1 MASIDLVPFEEELK
15 RNPELKETDIK
26 MLREWCEK
34 QPHLPKISNSEL
46 ALFLHS
52 NYYRL
57 ESTKTT
63 IDTFFTVR
71 SHVPEFFCNRD
82 LTNSKELKKVKQIVI
97 QQILEGTTK
106 DGYKIIYGRLLDERS
121 EPSDFVY
128 NDAIKLLN
136 MVIDL
141 WLYTQGTCNGHVI
154 LFDMKNVSFGYV
166 GRLNPM
172 GLKKF
177 LYYLQEALPVRLKG
191 FHFMNASP
199 VIDVILNMMRPFMKK
214 QLMDMLHMHTTNDTL
229 EKFIPLEVLPN
240 EAGGQA
246 GPIQELHKKQ
256 IKKMEDHVAWFQE
269 EEANHRVNEALRPGK
284 AKTDTDLFGV
294 EGSFKKLEID

>member
-15 RNPELKETDIK
+15 RNPELKETDIQ

-46 ALFLHS
+46 ALFLHN

-57 ESTKTT
+57 EPTKTT

-71 SHVPEFFCNRD
+71 THVPEFFFNRD
-82 LTNSKELKKVKQIVI
+82 LTNNKELKKTKQIVT

-106 DGYKIIYGRLLDERS
+106 DGYKIIYGRLLDS
-121 EPSDFVY
+121 EPSHFVY
-128 NDAIKLLN
+128 NDVMKLLN

-154 LFDMKNVSFGYV
+154 LFDMKNISFGHV
-166 GRLNPM
+166 GRLSPM

-177 LYYLQEALPVRLKG
+177 LYYLQEGLPVRLKG

-214 QLMDMLHMHTTNDTL
+214 QLMDMVRL
-229 EKFIPLEVLPN
+229 
-240 EAGGQA
+240 
-246 GPIQELHKKQ
+246 
-256 IKKMEDHVAWFQE
+256 
-269 EEANHRVNEALRPGK
+269 
-284 AKTDTDLFGV
+284 
-294 EGSFKKLEID
+294 

>member
-1 MASIDLVPFEEELK
+1 MSAIKLVTFEEELK
-15 RNPELKETDIK
+15 KNPELKETDIQ
-26 MLREWCEK
+26 MLREWSEK
-34 QPHLPKISNSEL
+34 QPHLPKLTDSEL

-57 ESTKTT
+57 EPTKSS

-71 SHVPEFFCNRD
+71 THVPEFFCNRD
-82 LTNSKELKKVKQIVI
+82 FNSKELKKASQTVTD
-97 QQILEGTTK
+97 QILEGTTK
-106 DGYKIIYGRLLDERS
+106 EGYKIIYGRLLD
-121 EPSDFVY
+121 SDASNFVY
-128 NDAIKLLN
+128 NDVMKILN

-141 WLYTQGTCNGHVI
+141 WLYTEGTCDGHII
-154 LFDMKNVSFGYV
+154 LFDMKNVSFGHV
-166 GRLNPM
+166 GRLSPM

-177 LYYLQEALPVRLKG
+177 LYYLQDGLPVRLKG

-229 EKFIPLEVLPN
+229 EKFVPLEILPN
-240 EAGGQA
+240 EAGGKA
-246 GPIQELHKKQ
+246 GPIKELHEKQMKKLEEA
-256 IKKMEDHVAWFQE
+256 ISWFQE
-269 EEANHRVNEALRPGK
+269 DEANHRVNESLRPGK
-284 AKTDTDLFGV
+284 AKSATDLFGV

>member
-1 MASIDLVPFEEELK
+1 MASKPVSFEDELK
-15 RNPELKETDIK
+15 KNPELKESDIQ

-34 QPHLPKISNSEL
+34 QPHLPKISDSEL

-57 ESTKTT
+57 EPTKTT
-63 IDTFFTVR
+63 IDTYYTVR

-82 LTNSKELKKVKQIVI
+82 PDNNKELKKALEILTDQF
-97 QQILEGTTK
+97 LEGTTK
-106 DGYKIIYGRLLDERS
+106 EGHRIIYGRLLDTD
-121 EPSDFVY
+121 PSHFVY
-128 NDAIKLLN
+128 NDAMKFLN

-141 WLYTQGTCNGHVI
+141 WLYTEGTCDGHII
-154 LFDMKNVSFGYV
+154 LFDMKNVSFGHV
-166 GRLNPM
+166 GRLSPM

-177 LYYLQEALPVRLKG
+177 LYYLQEGLPVRLKG

-199 VIDVILNMMRPFMKK
+199 VIDTILNMMRPFMKK
-214 QLMDMLHMHTTNDTL
+214 QLMDMFHMHTTNDTL
-229 EKFIPLEVLPN
+229 AKFIPLEILPN

-246 GPIQELHKKQ
+246 GPIQELHNKQVKKLT
-256 IKKMEDHVAWFQE
+256 DNVAVFQE
-269 EEANHRVNEALRPGK
+269 DEANHRVNESLRPGK
-284 AKTDTDLFGV
+284 AKTVTDLFGV

>member
-1 MASIDLVPFEEELK
+1 MTSIDSVPFEEELK
-15 RNPELKETDIK
+15 RNPELKEADVQ

-34 QPHLPKISNSEL
+34 QPHLPKVSDSEL

-57 ESTKTT
+57 EPTKTT

-82 LTNSKELKKVKQIVI
+82 LINNKELKKASTIVTD
-97 QQILEGTTK
+97 QILEGTTK
-106 DGYKIIYGRLLDERS
+106 DGYKIIYGRLLDS
-121 EPSDFVY
+121 DPSHFVY
-128 NDAIKLLN
+128 NDAMKLLN
-136 MVIDL
+136 MAIDQ
-141 WLYTQGTCNGHVI
+141 WLYTEGTCSGHVI
-154 LFDMKNVSFGYV
+154 LFDMKNVSFGHV
-166 GRLNPM
+166 GRLSPM

-177 LYYLQEALPVRLKG
+177 LYYLQDGLPVRLKG

-214 QLMDMLHMHTTNDTL
+214 QLMDMFHMHTTSDTL
-229 EKFIPLEVLPN
+229 EKFISLEVLPN

-246 GPIQELHKKQ
+246 GPIQELNEKQ
-256 IKKMEDHVAWFQE
+256 IKKLEDHTAWFQE
-269 EEANHRVNEALRPGK
+269 DEANHRVNEALRPGK
-284 AKTDTDLFGV
+284 AKTATDLFGV